1 MLYPRYHSVL
11 IKIKEAGSEYSL
23 NLLFAVPGY
32 GGYTLP
38 TSGTTQLLTTLQHLE
53 PTTTVTILTTV
64 GLVITLLLRG
74 LPILGNN
81 PGSPGIVI
89 ILGIPET
96 NHSNKQTYEM

>member
-11 IKIKEAGSEYSL
+11 IKIKEAGGEYSL

-64 GLVITLLLRG
+64 GLVIT
-74 LPILGNN
+74 
-81 PGSPGIVI
+81 PGIVI
-89 ILGIPET
+89 IIGIPET